1 MRQARR
7 QDQGYLFT
15 VLHWSVATPVDL
27 TKWPALSAYFSR
39 LRERPAI
46 AKALGEE
53 RVLYMEELTRH
64 KAA

>member
-1 MRQARR
+1 M
-7 QDQGYLFT
+7 
-15 VLHWSVATPVDL
+15 LHWSVATPVDL